1 MVLRAIRALQAVEC
15 VLKIKNARKNTR
27 KKNICTW
34 KKRYKQQAKT
44 TKNYLIF
51 IKNSALFIKI
61 KKIIY
66 ITPCVFYIKNLWR
79 SNYEN

>member
-1 MVLRAIRALQAVEC
+1 MVLRVIRALQAVEC
-15 VLKIKNARKNTR
+15 VLKIKNVRKNTR
-27 KKNICTW
+27 WKTIFFCKKP
-34 KKRYKQQAKT
+34 YKQQEKT

-66 ITPCVFYIKNLWR
+66 KTPCVFYIKNLWR
-79 SNYEN
+79 CNYEN